1 MSIWLRDTYPRVR
14 IKIAEKFLG
23 EPMAKLIEVEIDSV
37 RVSLTNQQ
45 RIVILKKVNEE
56 RYLPIWIGLYEAEA
70 ITIALQDIQ
79 VARPQTH
86 DLLKTLIQ
94 SLNAKLLQVEVVSLS
109 DDVFY
114 ANLVLEVEGERQ
126 TVDCRPSDA
135 LALAVRMQVPIL
147 VSEDVM
153 NQASITPEEDISD
166 TESEELD
173 TFDSEDLEID
183 NLDLFEDFL
192 QNIDIDDLPSADE
205 NPDEEFDDDGPDDE
219 DEADEA

>member
-1 MSIWLRDTYPRVR
+1 
-14 IKIAEKFLG
+14 
-23 EPMAKLIEVEIDSV
+23 MAKMVKVEIDSV

-86 DLLKTLIQ
+86 DLLKTIIQ
-94 SLNAKLLQVEVVSLS
+94 TLNASLIQVEVISLS

-114 ANLVLEVEGERQ
+114 GNLVLEINGERRV
-126 TVDCRPSDA
+126 VDCRPSDA
-135 LALAVRMQVPIL
+135 LALAARMDVPIL

-153 NQASITPEEDISD
+153 SQAGIVPEEDITD
-166 TESEELD
+166 DAESESFEEEEPTEVD
-173 TFDSEDLEID
+173 RE
-183 NLDLFEDFL
+183 NLDVFEDFL
-192 QNIDIDDLPSADE
+192 QNFDIDDLD
-205 NPDEEFDDDGPDDE
+205 PDDE
-219 DEADEA
+219 EDQEDQD

>member
-1 MSIWLRDTYPRVR
+1 MS
-14 IKIAEKFLG
+14 K
-23 EPMAKLIEVEIDSV
+23 MIEVEIDSV

-45 RIVILKKVNEE
+45 RIVILKQTNLE

-94 SLNAKLLQVEVVSLS
+94 SLKAKLVQVEVMSLS

-114 ANLVLEVEGERQ
+114 GNLVLDVDGERKD
-126 TVDCRPSDA
+126 VDCRPSDA
-135 LALAVRMQVPIL
+135 LAIAARMRVPIL

-153 NQASITPEEDISD
+153 TQAGIVPEEDISSSD
-166 TESEELD
+166 NE
-173 TFDSEDLEID
+173 TFDEEIEDA
-183 NLDLFEDFL
+183 NLDVFEDFL
-192 QNIDIDDLPSADE
+192 QNFSIDDLDSE
-205 NPDEEFDDDGPDDE
+205 SDEENDE
-219 DEADEA
+219 D